1 MKKQFKDNKETRTLQ
16 LILSVVESSLGVSL
30 NHPRGNSDITDGKK
44 IYSKLSRELTCSSY
58 NTIGSLIDKDHAA
71 IINLI
76 RRADEHLETEV
87 NFQMKY
93 ALCLDTIPDSLKEIK
108 SKLQRIFEKKND
120 ILDHSKD
127 IIQDIKTIE
136 ESIINLSI

>member
-76 RRADEHLETEV
+76 RKADEHLEIEV

-93 ALCLDTIPDSLKEIK
+93 ALCLYNIPDSLK
-108 SKLQRIFEKKND
+108 
-120 ILDHSKD
+120 
-127 IIQDIKTIE
+127 
-136 ESIINLSI
+136 NLSQNCKGFLRRKMTF